1 MEVNNEYEKLREGE
15 QEFYA
20 MQGFRTDIKCH
31 FYYDESNNC
40 RKFWIKPKTEAFN
53 VNPYEDFV
61 LAGVVSLQDIEVS
74 FEELSNVLQLQ
85 KNADEVKFNKQ
96 FSYGDFLGCMNRRRM
111 GYLFEWINEKNLLMH
126 YINVNNFFYAIVEII
141 DSIMDPTEIADM
153 GFDYFSIKSTF
164 YEMLRGKDQLVQNI
178 MFKYEFPNIKREKIS
193 EFISELMTLFPPRY
207 QQTTEQKFITGMVER
222 AKKSDELV
230 FLNDNTDYLMQ
241 KNYME
246 FYLDHPRK
254 YYNSFHTFD
263 EETRIQV
270 PVNNLNNSYLGMN
283 LDNMEYVNSK
293 DNVLV
298 QVSDVIAGIWAKLM
312 IYINSKDSNSIRKDV
327 KNLTKIQIENINM
340 LRELRWKSCLYN
352 KGFLMSVTAMAVIK
366 RIDFLF
372 DLCKAK
378 KDEDIKMLDNTSDM
392 KQL

>member
-1 MEVNNEYEKLREGE
+1 MGINNEDKKLSEDE
-15 QEFYA
+15 QAFYA

-40 RKFWIKPKTEAFN
+40 RKFWIKPTTEAFN

-61 LAGVVSLQDIEVS
+61 LAGVVSLQDIEVTY
-74 FEELSNVLQLQ
+74 EELSNVLQLQ
-85 KNADEVKFNKQ
+85 KNADEVKFNRQ
-96 FSYGDFLGCMNRRRM
+96 FSYGDFLGCMNRRRV
-111 GYLFEWINEKNLLMH
+111 GYLFKWINEKKLLMH
-126 YINVNNFFYAIVEII
+126 YVNVNNFFYAIVEII
-141 DSIMDPTEIADM
+141 DSIMEPDEIADM

-178 MFKYEFPNIKREKIS
+178 MFKYEFPNIKKEKIS
-193 EFISELMTLFPPRY
+193 EFISELMVLFPPRY
-207 QQTTEQKFITGMVER
+207 VQTTEQKFITGMIDR

-230 FLNDNTDYLMQ
+230 FLNNNTDYLMQ
-241 KNYME
+241 KNYIE

-263 EETRIQV
+263 EETRIQMV
-270 PVNNLNNSYLGMN
+270 EDGFGKSYLGMN

-293 DNVLV
+293 TNVLV
-298 QVSDVIAGIWAKLM
+298 QVSDVIAGLWGKLM

-327 KNLTKIQIENINM
+327 ENLTKIQIENINM
-340 LRELRWKSCLYN
+340 LGELRWKSCLYN
-352 KGFLMSVTAMAVIK
+352 RGFLMSVTAMAVIK

-372 DLCKAK
+372 DLCKVKADK
-378 KDEDIKMLDNTSDM
+378 EIN
-392 KQL
+392 QL